1 MNGRRCFHLCMLED
15 SESHLQTGHWPVVYA
30 LQVQTSVD
38 VKEILW
44 IKESHQYGEHPPDS
58 PTTAAR
64 KHTRERL
71 AERARR
77 SDSDYSDLES
87 QSLPASEL
95 KRQTKSFQ
103 LTLDTIRT
111 GESHTETGALTAEEK
126 LRRRQAILICADLV
140 SSIVEDALRAAQRKK
155 SLAWKLLPRDFL
167 SGASLRQTYTW
178 PDRTRYEERT
188 LFLFPLSHPI
198 RLAAIAV
205 SEHQS
210 WQLLFSM
217 VVLLSCIL
225 ITLEDPFE
233 QGESR

>member
-1 MNGRRCFHLCMLED
+1 MPLANRPL
-15 SESHLQTGHWPVVYA
+15 S

-38 VKEILW
+38 DKEILW
-44 IKESHQYGEHPPDS
+44 IKESYQYGEHPPDS

-188 LFLFPLSHPI
+188 LFYFLYLILSGWRQSLF
-198 RLAAIAV
+198 
-205 SEHQS
+205 QS
-210 WQLLFSM
+210 TSPGNCFFRWS
-217 VVLLSCIL
+217 SCCRASSS
-225 ITLEDPFE
+225 P
-233 QGESR
+233 